1 MNQSKTGIFVLP
13 YTCKSVGYALIAVG
27 IIWWVICQHFG
38 ITIRIPVFALISSFV
53 SVKVFSIVQTNIVDE
68 IALILMLAG
77 CFLAVFSKERLES
90 EMVNNIRYRSIFLA
104 LLINQLILLFSTLFF
119 YGSAFIVVVLANIV
133 LVSIIYLIILRIEL
147 QKIRHSDTTIENH

>member
-1 MNQSKTGIFVLP
+1 VGDLSTFWYNDKNPCFCSDFIF
-13 YTCKSVGYALIAVG
+13 CIGEG
-27 IIWWVICQHFG
+27 
-38 ITIRIPVFALISSFV
+38 
-53 SVKVFSIVQTNIVDE
+53 FSIVQTNIVDE